1 MATVAAVI
9 LKHHKKQDGT
19 FNVKIRIT
27 HKGST
32 VYMDTSIYAGK
43 SDVDTK
49 IRLKKVFIDTYLT
62 STVNDYRKKLNAL
75 GPKVD
80 YMSASDIKEYFSL
93 EDEVIDFLKFADE
106 NIQVLIN
113 SSRKSTGLRRKT
125 SVTFFKRFLNKTQF
139 SVDLIT
145 SKLLREFEKYLFDNE
160 YAVNTVR
167 NTMADIRAIFN
178 EAKDVYNNEELG
190 IVRIHNSPFSKY
202 SPPETPESRKKGL
215 EISAHTI
222 TKNSKKDVIE
232 LKQIVDTIKLIRDVE
247 IENAADSLAR
257 DLFMLSFYMCGTNA
271 NDFHASLLDKNIE
284 RFGYNRNKTR
294 GKRKDK
300 AFISLKVTEEAKPLV
315 EKYAG
320 YLQERYALPKAINN
334 RLSESFKL
342 RLGKIFGIPNFT
354 YYHARHFFATLA
366 GFCGYDDFDIQRA
379 LNQKTNTMAAVYT
392 ARDWSKI
399 DEIQRAVLDLLKDE
413 KSIQNDMSDKN

>member
-32 VYMDTSIYAGK
+32 VYIDTNIYAGK

-75 GPKVD
+75 GAKVD

-93 EDEVIDFLKFADE
+93 EDELIDFIKFADE
-106 NIQVLIN
+106 NVQALIN
-113 SSRKSTGLRRKT
+113 SNRKSTGLRRKT

-139 SVDLIT
+139 NVDLIT
-145 SKLLREFEKYLFDNE
+145 SKLLREFEKYLFDND

-167 NTMADIRAIFN
+167 NTMSDIRAIFN

-202 SPPETPESRKKGL
+202 TPPESPESRKKGL
-215 EISAHTI
+215 EISKHA
-222 TKNSKKDVIE
+222 KSKSSGKAEID
-232 LKQIVDTIKLIRDVE
+232 LNQIVETIKFIRDVE
-247 IENAADSLAR
+247 IENTADSIAR

-271 NDFHASLLDKNIE
+271 NDFHAYLVDKNIE

-300 AFISLKVTEEAKPLV
+300 AFISIKVTEEAKPLV

-342 RLGKIFGIPNFT
+342 RLADVFGIPNFT

-399 DEIQRAVLDLLKDE
+399 DEIQRAVLDLLK
-413 KSIQNDMSDKN
+413 N

>member
-32 VYMDTSIYAGK
+32 VYIDTNIYAGK

-62 STVNDYRKKLNAL
+62 STVNDYRKKLNNL

-93 EDEVIDFLKFADE
+93 EDELIDFIKFADE
-106 NIQVLIN
+106 NVQALIN
-113 SSRKSTGLRRKT
+113 SNRKSTGLRRKT

-139 SVDLIT
+139 NVDLIT

-178 EAKDVYNNEELG
+178 EAKNVYNNEELG

-202 SPPETPESRKKGL
+202 TPPESPESRKKGL
-215 EISAHTI
+215 EISTHA
-222 TKNSKKDVIE
+222 KSKSSRNAEID
-232 LKQIVDTIKLIRDVE
+232 LKQIVETIKLIRDVE
-247 IENAADSLAR
+247 IENTADSIAR
-257 DLFMLSFYMCGTNA
+257 DLFMLSFYMSGTNA
-271 NDFHASLLDKNIE
+271 NDFHAYLLDKNIE

-300 AFISLKVTEEAKPLV
+300 AFISIKVTEEAKPLV

-342 RLGKIFGIPNFT
+342 RLGDVFGIPNFT

-413 KSIQNDMSDKN
+413 TCIND

>member
-32 VYMDTSIYAGK
+32 VYIDTNIYAGK

-75 GPKVD
+75 GAKVD

-93 EDEVIDFLKFADE
+93 EDELIDFIKFADE
-106 NIQVLIN
+106 NVQALIN
-113 SSRKSTGLRRKT
+113 SNRKSTGLRRKT
-125 SVTFFKRFLNKTQF
+125 SVTFFKRFLNKIQF
-139 SVDLIT
+139 NVDLIT
-145 SKLLREFEKYLFDNE
+145 SKLLREFEKYLFDND

-167 NTMADIRAIFN
+167 NTMSDIRAIFN

-202 SPPETPESRKKGL
+202 TPPESPESRKKGL
-215 EISAHTI
+215 EISKHA
-222 TKNSKKDVIE
+222 KSKSSGKAEID
-232 LKQIVDTIKLIRDVE
+232 LNQIVETIKFIRDVE
-247 IENAADSLAR
+247 IENTADSIAR

-271 NDFHASLLDKNIE
+271 NDFHAYLVDKNIE

-300 AFISLKVTEEAKPLV
+300 AFISIKVTEEAKPLV

-342 RLGKIFGIPNFT
+342 RLADVFGIPNFT

-413 KSIQNDMSDKN
+413 AGIHD

>member
-32 VYMDTSIYAGK
+32 VYIDTN
-43 SDVDTK
+43 

-75 GPKVD
+75 GAKVD

-93 EDEVIDFLKFADE
+93 EDELIDFINFADE
-106 NIQVLIN
+106 NVQALIN
-113 SSRKSTGLRRKT
+113 SNRKSTGLRRKT

-139 SVDLIT
+139 NVDLIT
-145 SKLLREFEKYLFDNE
+145 SKLLREFEKYLFDND

-167 NTMADIRAIFN
+167 NTMSDIRAIFN

-202 SPPETPESRKKGL
+202 TPPESPESRKKGL
-215 EISAHTI
+215 EISKHA
-222 TKNSKKDVIE
+222 KSKSSGKAEID
-232 LKQIVDTIKLIRDVE
+232 LKQIVETIKFIRDVE
-247 IENAADSLAR
+247 IENTADSIAR

-271 NDFHASLLDKNIE
+271 NDFHAYLVDKNIE

-300 AFISLKVTEEAKPLV
+300 AFISIKVTEEAKPLV

-342 RLGKIFGIPNFT
+342 RLGDVFGIPNFT

-399 DEIQRAVLDLLKDE
+399 DEIQRAVLDLLK
-413 KSIQNDMSDKN
+413 N

>member
-75 GPKVD
+75 GAKVD

-93 EDEVIDFLKFADE
+93 EDEVIDFIKFADE
-106 NIQVLIN
+106 NIQTLIN

-125 SVTFFKRFLNKTQF
+125 SITFLKRFLNKTQF
-139 SVDLIT
+139 SIDLIT
-145 SKLLREFEKYLFDNE
+145 SKLLREFEKYLFSKE

-178 EAKDVYNNEELG
+178 EAKEVYNNEELG

-202 SPPETPESRKKGL
+202 SPPESPESRKKGL
-215 EISAHTI
+215 EISKHAR
-222 TKNSKKDVIE
+222 SKSSGKAEID
-232 LKQIVDTIKLIRDVE
+232 LKQIVETIKFIRDVE
-247 IENAADSLAR
+247 IENTADSIAR

-271 NDFHASLLDKNIE
+271 NDFHAYLVDKNIE

-300 AFISLKVTEEAKPLV
+300 AFISIKVTEEAKPLV

-342 RLGKIFGIPNFT
+342 RLGEVFGIPNFT

-399 DEIQRAVLDLLKDE
+399 DEIQRAVLDLLK
-413 KSIQNDMSDKN
+413 N

>member
-32 VYMDTSIYAGK
+32 VYIDTNIYAGK

-75 GPKVD
+75 GAKVD

-93 EDEVIDFLKFADE
+93 EDEVIDFIKFADE
-106 NIQVLIN
+106 NVQGLIQSN
-113 SSRKSTGLRRKT
+113 RKSTGLRRKT

-145 SKLLREFEKYLFDNE
+145 SKLLREFEKYLFDNK

-202 SPPETPESRKKGL
+202 SPPESPESRKKGL
-215 EISAHTI
+215 EISAHA
-222 TKNSKKDVIE
+222 KSKSSKKAEIDV
-232 LKQIVDTIKLIRDVE
+232 KQIVDTVKFIRDVQ
-247 IENAADSLAR
+247 IENTADSIAR

-271 NDFHASLLDKNIE
+271 NDFHAYLLDKDIE

-300 AFISLKVTEEAKPLV
+300 AFISIKVTEEAKPLV

-342 RLGKIFGIPNFT
+342 RLGDVFGIPNFT

-413 KSIQNDMSDKN
+413 AGIHD

>member
-32 VYMDTSIYAGK
+32 VYMDTSIYASK

-80 YMSASDIKEYFSL
+80 YMSASDIKEFFSL
-93 EDEVIDFLKFADE
+93 DDELIDFIKFAEE
-106 NIQVLIN
+106 NVLALIN

-125 SVTFFKRFLNKTQF
+125 SVTFFKRFLNKNQF

-167 NTMADIRAIFN
+167 NTMADLRAIFN

-202 SPPETPESRKKGL
+202 TAPESPESRKKGL
-215 EISAHTI
+215 EISTHA
-222 TKNSKKDVIE
+222 KSKSSKKAEID
-232 LKQIVDTIKLIRDVE
+232 LKEIVDTIKFIRDVQ
-247 IENAADSLAR
+247 IENTADSIAR

-271 NDFHASLLDKNIE
+271 NDFHAYLVEKDIE

-300 AFISLKVTEEAKPLV
+300 AFISIKVTEEAKPLV

-342 RLGKIFGIPNFT
+342 RLGDVFGIPNFT

-413 KSIQNDMSDKN
+413 AIPQN

>member
-32 VYMDTSIYAGK
+32 VYIDTNIYAGK

-75 GPKVD
+75 GAKVD

-93 EDEVIDFLKFADE
+93 EDEVIDFIKFADE
-106 NIQVLIN
+106 NVQGLIQSN
-113 SSRKSTGLRRKT
+113 RKSTGLRRKT

-145 SKLLREFEKYLFDNE
+145 SKLLREFEKYLFDNK

-202 SPPETPESRKKGL
+202 SPPESPESRKKGL
-215 EISAHTI
+215 EISTHA
-222 TKNSKKDVIE
+222 KSNSSNVVEID
-232 LKQIVDTIKLIRDVE
+232 LKEIVDTIKFIRDVQ
-247 IENAADSLAR
+247 IENTADSIAR

-271 NDFHASLLDKNIE
+271 NDFHAYLLDKNIE

-300 AFISLKVTEEAKPLV
+300 AFISIKVTEEAKPLV

-342 RLGKIFGIPNFT
+342 RLGDVFGIPNFT

-413 KSIQNDMSDKN
+413 AGIHD

>member
-32 VYMDTSIYAGK
+32 VYIDTNIYAGK

-62 STVNDYRKKLNAL
+62 STVNDYRKKLNNL

-93 EDEVIDFLKFADE
+93 EDELIDFIKFADE
-106 NIQVLIN
+106 NVQALIN
-113 SSRKSTGLRRKT
+113 SNRKSTGLRRKT

-139 SVDLIT
+139 NVDLIT

-202 SPPETPESRKKGL
+202 TPPESPESRKKGL
-215 EISAHTI
+215 EISTHA
-222 TKNSKKDVIE
+222 KSKSSRNAEID
-232 LKQIVDTIKLIRDVE
+232 LKQIVETIKFIRDVE
-247 IENAADSLAR
+247 IENTADSIAR

-271 NDFHASLLDKNIE
+271 NDFHAYLVEKDID

-300 AFISLKVTEEAKPLV
+300 AFISIKVTEEAKPLV

-342 RLGKIFGIPNFT
+342 RLGDVFGIPNFT

-413 KSIQNDMSDKN
+413 TSIQSDNSIKD

>member
-32 VYMDTSIYAGK
+32 VYIDTNIYAGK

-75 GPKVD
+75 GAKVD

-93 EDEVIDFLKFADE
+93 EDEVIDFIKFADE
-106 NIQVLIN
+106 NVQGLIQSN
-113 SSRKSTGLRRKT
+113 RKSTGLRRKT

-145 SKLLREFEKYLFDNE
+145 SKLLREFEKYLFDNK

-202 SPPETPESRKKGL
+202 SPPESPESRKKGL
-215 EISAHTI
+215 EISTHA
-222 TKNSKKDVIE
+222 KSNSFNKVEID
-232 LKQIVDTIKLIRDVE
+232 LKEIVDTIKFIRDVQ
-247 IENAADSLAR
+247 IENKADSIAR

-271 NDFHASLLDKNIE
+271 NDFHAYLLDKNIE

-300 AFISLKVTEEAKPLV
+300 AFISIKVTDEAKPLI

-342 RLGKIFGIPNFT
+342 RLGGVFGIPNFT

-413 KSIQNDMSDKN
+413 AGIHN

>member
-32 VYMDTSIYAGK
+32 VYIDTSIFAGK

-62 STVNDYRKKLNAL
+62 STVNDYRKKLNTL

-80 YMSASDIKEYFSL
+80 YISASDIKEYFSL
-93 EDEVIDFLKFADE
+93 EDELIDFIKFADE
-106 NIQVLIN
+106 NVQTLIN
-113 SSRKSTGLRRKT
+113 SNRKSTGLRRKT

-202 SPPETPESRKKGL
+202 SPPESPESRKKGL
-215 EISAHTI
+215 EISTHT
-222 TKNSKKDVIE
+222 KSKSSNKVEID
-232 LKQIVDTIKLIRDVE
+232 LKEIVDTIKFIRDVQ
-247 IENAADSLAR
+247 IENAADSIAR

-271 NDFHASLLDKNIE
+271 NDFHAYLVDKDIE

-300 AFISLKVTEEAKPLV
+300 AFISIKVTEEAKPLV

-342 RLGKIFGIPNFT
+342 RLGDVFGIPNFT

-413 KSIQNDMSDKN
+413 AVIPN

>member
-32 VYMDTSIYAGK
+32 VYIDTSIFAGK

-62 STVNDYRKKLNAL
+62 STVNDYRKKLNTL

-93 EDEVIDFLKFADE
+93 EDELIDFIKFADE
-106 NIQVLIN
+106 NVQTLIN
-113 SSRKSTGLRRKT
+113 SNRKSTGLRRKT

-202 SPPETPESRKKGL
+202 SAPESPESRKKGL
-215 EISAHTI
+215 EISTHT
-222 TKNSKKDVIE
+222 KSKSSNKVEID
-232 LKQIVDTIKLIRDVE
+232 LKEIVDTIKFIRDVQ
-247 IENAADSLAR
+247 IENAADSIAR

-271 NDFHASLLDKNIE
+271 NDFHAYLVDKDIE

-300 AFISLKVTEEAKPLV
+300 AFISIKVTEEAKPLV

-342 RLGKIFGIPNFT
+342 RLGDVFGIPNFT

-413 KSIQNDMSDKN
+413 AIPQN

>member
-32 VYMDTSIYAGK
+32 VYIDTNIYAGK

-75 GPKVD
+75 GAKVD

-93 EDEVIDFLKFADE
+93 EDEVIDFIKFADE
-106 NIQVLIN
+106 NVQGLIQSN
-113 SSRKSTGLRRKT
+113 RKSTGLRRKT

-145 SKLLREFEKYLFDNE
+145 SKLLREFEKYLFDNK

-202 SPPETPESRKKGL
+202 SPPESPESRKKGL
-215 EISAHTI
+215 EISTHA
-222 TKNSKKDVIE
+222 KSNSSNMVEID
-232 LKQIVDTIKLIRDVE
+232 LKEIVDTIKFIRDVH
-247 IENAADSLAR
+247 IENTADSIAR

-271 NDFHASLLDKNIE
+271 NDFHAYLLDKNIE

-300 AFISLKVTEEAKPLV
+300 AFISIKVTEEAKPLV

-334 RLSESFKL
+334 RLSDSFKL
-342 RLGKIFGIPNFT
+342 RLGDVFGIPNFT

-413 KSIQNDMSDKN
+413 AGIHD